1 MNDWRKNMDR
11 KDLLGKLELVAPAL
25 SDINLIQSLTHVL
38 FKGDRVLAY
47 NDRIA
52 LETPLKTDFR
62 GAVPGLTLIA
72 LLKTSGAKD
81 VVLEPKDNV
90 LHIQA
95 GRGRFKLPLLAPDT
109 FPFEMPG
116 PVKEIT
122 EGRKFK
128 VELFPKTLLDAID
141 NCMRSVSIDT
151 SVPDQLGVTLIPVK
165 EQIKLF
171 ATNNNT
177 LSHSIL
183 PGKLKQRVILPAQFC
198 EQLLKLC
205 KNEKQVALTISDDH
219 AMLKANGTTLFGKL
233 ISSKNPLGY
242 DDILSHHMPDKLK
255 LFDIPIGLKNMLER
269 ATIITES
276 AAGRTSTAFT
286 VTGGDMKLFSKSD
299 KGEVLDRLKIEQS
312 EDVAMSADPKLVKSG
327 LDKFKKMAVTDD
339 CIIMKERP
347 HHYLVAAAV
356 KA

>member
-1 MNDWRKNMDR
+1 MDR

-25 SDINLIQSLTHVL
+25 SDINLIQALTHVL
-38 FKGDRVLAY
+38 FKGDRIQAY

-52 LETPLKTDFR
+52 IETPLKTDFR

-95 GRGRFKLPLLAPDT
+95 GRGKFKLPMLPHT
-109 FPFEMPG
+109 VFPFEMPE
-116 PVKEIT
+116 PFKEVT
-122 EGRKFK
+122 R
-128 VELFPKTLLDAID
+128 FPTALLDAIG

-177 LSHSIL
+177 LSHSL
-183 PGKLKQRVILPAQFC
+183 LSGKLKQRVILPAQFC
-198 EQLLKLC
+198 EQLLKLA
-205 KNEKQVALTISDDH
+205 KNEKSIALTISDDH
-219 AMLKANGTTLFGKL
+219 ALLKANGTTLFGKL

-242 DDILSHHMPDKLK
+242 DDILAHHMPDKLK
-255 LFDIPIGLKNMLER
+255 LFDIPAGLKNMLER

-286 VTGGDMKLFSKSD
+286 VTSGDMKLFSKSD
-299 KGEVLDRLKIEQS
+299 KGEVLDRLRVDQTNA
-312 EDVAMSADPKLVKSG
+312 VAMSADPKLVKSG
-327 LDKFKKMAVTDD
+327 LDMFKKMVVTDD
-339 CIIMKERP
+339 CIIMKEGP